1 MVTSGENPLYALLH
15 LPADTSLV
23 LRAMHML
30 DWGRT
35 LHFEGDAGGRAF
47 HLTFEDCREMRWRIY
62 AHLDSGGDTPL
73 VDFAPGRDQHRSAA
87 NLLTGHFG
95 LSVYYGAL
103 RVEMSDA

>member
-1 MVTSGENPLYALLH
+1 MSKAILELLNLPTETPL
-15 LPADTSLV
+15 T
-23 LRAMHML
+23 LRAMHLL

-47 HLTFEDCREMRWRIY
+47 HLTFEDCRELRWRVY
-62 AHLDSGGDTPL
+62 AHLDAGSLDTPL

-103 RVEMSDA
+103 RIYMSAE